1 MNDVVSADLLDVSAF
16 DTPRIL
22 LAGAVDYDMYDRFR
36 DRVAQ
41 ALGQRPGGQS
51 PKVSTVRL
59 PLV

>member
-22 LAGAVDYDMYDRFR
+22 LAGAVDYDMYDRFS

-41 ALGQRPGGQS
+41 PPGQRPGGQS
-51 PKVSTVRL
+51 PNVSTVRL

>member
-1 MNDVVSADLLDVSAF
+1 MNDVVSADLQDVSAF
-16 DTPRIL
+16 DMPRIL

-41 ALGQRPGGQS
+41 APGQRPGGQS